1 MTGTLH
7 SFKKHNFLSKSI
19 GKSALINRI
28 LGQNRAKSAD
38 TPGITRQ
45 LRWVK
50 VRGDDVGGNAVAFGA
65 SATDASG
72 RSITIASASGSTMS
86 KKRGEFE
93 LLDSPGIIPAN
104 MVDRNDAMLLAACNS
119 IGQAAYENQDVAA
132 FFMERIKTLHLMKK
146 HTITAPSWRNKCKDR
161 YGFDPL
167 VTINNRRL
175 PARETSSTS
184 EDDEIRLPSGE
195 DMIYMVA
202 ERKCQGD
209 PETAARMILQDFRAG
224 RLGPIT
230 LELPEEDV
238 NDESLESS
246 YKIESK
252 YKDDDR
258 RKHENVAKVAKEM
271 AESKGIQLPPSPMSR
286 SSETDE
292 IIGRGLFE
300 GW

>member
-1 MTGTLH
+1 
-7 SFKKHNFLSKSI
+7 LS

-50 VRGDDVGGNAVAFGA
+50 VRADDVGGNTVAYGA

-72 RSITIASASGSTMS
+72 RSITIASASGSSIS

-104 MVDRNDAMLLAACNS
+104 MADQNDALLLAACNS

-132 FFMERIKTLHLMKK
+132 FFMERIKNLHLMKK
-146 HTITAPSWRNKCKDR
+146 QSLAAPSWRNKCMDR

-167 VTINNRRL
+167 VPINDRRL
-175 PARETSSTS
+175 PAHAKSVSKDH
-184 EDDEIRLPSGE
+184 DDNNDGEIRLPSGE

-224 RLGPIT
+224 RLGPIA
-230 LELPEEDV
+230 LQLPDMEEERMKEKLKKRDRYEEDDDGHDIV
-238 NDESLESS
+238 NNS
-246 YKIESK
+246 
-252 YKDDDR
+252 
-258 RKHENVAKVAKEM
+258 KVAKEM
-271 AESKGIQLPPSPMSR
+271 ARVRGIQLPSAHQNVNQS
-286 SSETDE
+286 DG
-292 IIGRGLFE
+292 IIGRGMFE